1 MAIYGQVKCPREVPE
16 GLIAGHYCPSYKH
29 SHLQAL
35 IQYYQRL
42 LSEDGYMT
50 AEKVRDAYLGKDE
63 KALKKKE
70 EGRRNNTTLLD
81 FFDRFNREY
90 RLKAEAGTAT

>member
-1 MAIYGQVKCPREVPE
+1 MKKVIPNIKMCIRD
-16 GLIAGHYCPSYKH
+16 S
-29 SHLQAL
+29 
-35 IQYYQRL
+35 
-42 LSEDGYMT
+42 YMT

-81 FFDRFNREY
+81 FFDRVNREY